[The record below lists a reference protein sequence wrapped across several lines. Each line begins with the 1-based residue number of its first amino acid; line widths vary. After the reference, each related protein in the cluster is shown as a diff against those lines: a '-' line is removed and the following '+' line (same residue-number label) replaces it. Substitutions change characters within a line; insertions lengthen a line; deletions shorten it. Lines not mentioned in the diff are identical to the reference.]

1 MNSRNTPVF
10 AALGMAFALAATADG
25 GGSQSPRGLLPQIDH
40 LVFGTP
46 DLNVGIDTIE
56 KLAGVR
62 AAPGGQHP
70 GQGTRN
76 ALIAL
81 GADTYLEILGP
92 DREQPAPDR
101 PRRFGLDDLIAP
113 RLVAW
118 AAKGDDLTRVSRA
131 AVANGIRLGEVA
143 AGSRQ
148 TPTGVLLTW
157 SFTNPNAK
165 VADGIV
171 PFFINWGQTPHP
183 ARTAPSG
190 ASLIALRAEHP
201 DPDSVTR
208 MLGQL
213 GLELSVTK
221 GPRAA
226 LIATLQSPRG
236 RVELR

>member
-1 MNSRNTPVF
+1 MNIPDNFTVNPWFKHPEEDRDIPSTAVF
-10 AALGMAFALAATADG
+10 LCAY
-25 GGSQSPRGLLPQIDH
+25 
-40 LVFGTP
+40 

-131 AVANGIRLGEVA
+131 AVANGIRLG
-143 AGSRQ
+143 
-148 TPTGVLLTW
+148 
-157 SFTNPNAK
+157 
-165 VADGIV
+165 
-171 PFFINWGQTPHP
+171 
-183 ARTAPSG
+183 
-190 ASLIALRAEHP
+190 
-201 DPDSVTR
+201 
-208 MLGQL
+208 
-213 GLELSVTK
+213 
-221 GPRAA
+221 
-226 LIATLQSPRG
+226 
-236 RVELR
+236 